1 MNRRSKVLI
10 VGPSWVGDMV
20 MAHSLYRFL
29 RQRTPSLE
37 IHVLAPT
44 WSLPLL
50 ERMPEVSAAH
60 ELPLGHGEI
69 GLGIRRAV
77 AAKLKLER
85 FDRAIVLP
93 RSLKAALVPFFAG
106 IPVRTGFRGEWRYG
120 LINDM
125 RRFDVARLDQ
135 TVLRFLALG
144 LDRNDDAPPE
154 RPPEPTLAVN
164 EGARAAVLE
173 RLGLESTAVALM
185 PGAEYGEAKRWP
197 VERFADL
204 AARLGAAGHPV
215 WVLGSA
221 KEHALGEALVSGAGA
236 AGAERVRNL
245 CGETTLTEAV
255 DLLATARV
263 AVSNDSGLMHVA
275 AAVGTHVV
283 AIYGSSS
290 PLFTPPLTP
299 KKTILYAGLSC
310 SPCFARECPLHHLNC
325 LRAIDVNAVH
335 SATLAALSSAAVEVP
350 PVSTTSGAGKP

>member
-29 RQRTPSLE
+29 RQRTPSIE

-50 ERMPEVSAAH
+50 KRMPEVAAAH
-60 ELPLGHGEI
+60 ELPLGHGEV

-125 RRFDVARLDQ
+125 RRFDGARLDQ

-204 AARLGAAGHPV
+204 AVRLGAAGHPV

-221 KEHALGEALVSGAGA
+221 KERALGEALVSA

-325 LRAIDVNAVH
+325 LRDIDVNAVH
-335 SATLAALSSAAVEVP
+335 SATLAALSSAAVEPP